1 MYNFQ
6 RLGLD
11 STRNAS
17 FKPCIIKVSEENQ
30 KQSVLNSVY
39 KGKDGELPV
48 NDVGVYMSDKTSPE
62 VRDYMKRTVLQEQ
75 ANQPT
80 NETYLNTNGNDDAVL
95 DGMPNRGETRNHY
108 EQRVIDMAEREKQ
121 EIQERRSR
129 ARYKKALKEF
139 NS

>member
-6 RLGLD
+6 RLGLE

-17 FKPCIIKVSEENQ
+17 FKPCVIKVSEENQ
-30 KQSVLNSVY
+30 KQAVLNNIY
-39 KGKDGELPV
+39 KGKDGELPN

-121 EIQERRSR
+121 EIQEKRAR
-129 ARYKKALKEF
+129 ARYKKAVDKL

>member
-6 RLGLD
+6 RLGLQ

-17 FKPCIIKVSEENQ
+17 YKPCIVKVSEENQ
-30 KQSVLNSVY
+30 KQAVLNNIY
-39 KGKDGELPV
+39 KGKDGELPT
-48 NDVGVYMSDKTSPE
+48 NDIGVYMSDKTSPE

-75 ANQPT
+75 SHQPT
-80 NETYLNTNGNDDAVL
+80 NETYLNTDGNDDALL

-121 EIQERRSR
+121 EIQDKRARS
-129 ARYKKALKEF
+129 RYKKAIKDF

>member
-6 RLGLD
+6 RLGLE

-17 FKPCIIKVSEENQ
+17 YKPCIVKVSEENQ
-30 KQSVLNSVY
+30 KQAVLNNIY

-75 ANQPT
+75 SHQPT
-80 NETYLNTNGNDDAVL
+80 NETYLNTNGHDDDLL
-95 DGMPNRGETRNHY
+95 DGMPYRGETRNHY
-108 EQRVIDMAEREKQ
+108 EQRIIETVENEKQ
-121 EIQERRSR
+121 RIFDEKGRKLRQ
-129 ARYKKALKEF
+129 KLLKVV